1 MKTIFEERFFR
12 QPVRSTFWCFASPRR
27 CSSVCYQHTHTITFI
42 KLFLSAQ
49 ANLTVSAVAVLCSQ
63 AWHAVQFWLWC
74 KKTLPLYSVY
84 LSLKLFFFPLTLQPF
99 TFLVTMFIFDHYTYF
114 VANLVLNGGNDNNT
128 ATMLQFTSATWTT
141 DLYFFIHLFCF
152 CFMTLFFNCVS
163 MTGRDYI
170 I

>member
-1 MKTIFEERFFR
+1 MKTIFEECFFR

-99 TFLVTMFIFDHYTYF
+99 TFLTMFIFDHYTYF

-141 DLYFFIHLFCF
+141 DLYFYSFI
-152 CFMTLFFNCVS
+152 FFVLWPCSLIVS
-163 MTGRDYI
+163 LWQGKI